1 MCPVNS
7 AEHAAQMRPTE
18 VGVGLQAREHALAS
32 RELLE
37 VLLTY
42 VLKHM
47 SWVTYVLK
55 HMSWVTY
62 VPKHMSWVK
71 YVLNAHVMGKIY
83 TETHVM
89 GYMGTKTHVHDGLK
103 MY

>member
-37 VLLTY
+37 VLL
-42 VLKHM
+42 
-47 SWVTYVLK
+47 TYVLK